1 MPFPLIPVLISAITG
16 ATGLLASKISA
27 GGVGGVRRF
36 LPAVAPPPAIMVPPI
51 IGRIGGAI
59 ADVAGAVAG
68 GFLGTTGAPTAMGC
82 PPRAAARAKGCRI
95 DPCTG
100 KVETF
105 FLDTGCVV
113 KKRRR
118 RRGITATELRG
129 FNKLNALLARI
140 GKVPARP
147 RRKVC

>member
-16 ATGLLASKISA
+16 ATGLLVSKIQA

-36 LPAVAPPPAIMVPPI
+36 LPTTAAPPAIAVPPI

-68 GFLGTTGAPTAMGC
+68 GFLGTGAPTAFGC
-82 PPRAAARAKGCRI
+82 PPGRAVRQKGCRI